1 MKKYPNIIIAVLIA
15 VSVAPTFA
23 QGTVVFNNGTG
34 LVFQQKGE
42 FDPTLIPV
50 PKGGGEVQLYWAKA
64 GAPYTPWTGS
74 PGAWYLS
81 NPLWSLG
88 PVVGFT
94 TPTDGKFNGGVLTLT
109 PLLPPGGTI
118 DYVIAAWTGNE
129 QSFDA
134 AVAANSQ
141 YLVSSKF
148 TTATGNPTAIP
159 PGLPVPLAN
168 TFGGMTLVTIPESS
182 SLALAGLG
190 ATTWLAFRRRK

>member
-1 MKKYPNIIIAVLIA
+1 
-15 VSVAPTFA
+15 
-23 QGTVVFNNGTG
+23 
-34 LVFQQKGE
+34 
-42 FDPTLIPV
+42 
-50 PKGGGEVQLYWAKA
+50 
-64 GAPYTPWTGS
+64 
-74 PGAWYLS
+74 
-81 NPLWSLG
+81 
-88 PVVGFT
+88 VVGFT

-109 PLLPPGGTI
+109 PLLLPGGTI